1 MGLFSFIY
9 RIGLSCHK
17 LISKPHKLPVKVIS
31 IGNITLGGTGKTPA
45 VISVAKAAKNHGLS
59 PCILTRGYKAKSGD
73 TCFISK
79 GEGPLISAADA
90 GDEAYLMAEILRGIP
105 VVKGKNRYEAGLLA
119 LKEYPAPVFILD
131 DGFQHWGL
139 QRDIDIV
146 LIDATNPFGNKRLF
160 PEGMLREPLTAL
172 KRAHVIIITKSDIAQ
187 AESIAAISQ
196 EVRKINPDAPVFTAF
211 HKPVELVDTAGNTT
225 ELKSLMNKKVYVIT
239 GIASNIYFESLLRT
253 NGAQIIDSKTFR
265 DHHSYTQKDID
276 EIKSDAMGLDIIT
289 TEKDMVKLKELNVPQ
304 NVYAFRIEFTV
315 DREFYENIF
324 RRLQ

>member
-9 RIGLSCHK
+9 RLGLSCHK
-17 LISKPHKLPVKVIS
+17 LISKPLKLPVKVIS

-45 VISVAKAAKNHGLS
+45 VISVAKAAKNRGLS

-73 TCFISK
+73 TSFISK
-79 GEGPLISAADA
+79 GDGPLISAADA

-119 LKEYPAPVFILD
+119 LKENPAPVFILD

-146 LIDATNPFGNKRLF
+146 LIDATNPFGNKKLF
-160 PEGMLREPLTAL
+160 PEGILREPLTAL
-172 KRAHVIIITKSDIAQ
+172 KRAHVIIITKSDIART
-187 AESIAAISQ
+187 ESIAAISQ
-196 EVRKINPDAPVFTAF
+196 EVREINSDATVFTAF
-211 HKPVELVDTAGNTT
+211 HKPVELVDTAGNAT
-225 ELKSLMNKKVYVIT
+225 ELKSLVNKKVYVFT
-239 GIASNIYFESLLRT
+239 GIANTMYFESILRT
-253 NGAQIIDSKTFR
+253 NGAQIIDSKKFR

-276 EIKSDAMGLDIIT
+276 KIKSDAMGLDIIT
-289 TEKDMVKLKELNVPQ
+289 TEKDIVKLKGLNVPH
-304 NVYAFRIEFTV
+304 NVQAFRIEFTV
-315 DREFYENIF
+315 DNEFYENIF